1 MYGQH
6 SHEPGGLFRAHTER
20 GQRVRSIELF
30 FDLVYVFAIT
40 QISHHLLEHL
50 SLHGAAQALMLL
62 LAVWWA
68 WIYTSWAANWLDPDR
83 PLIRIMLIG
92 VMLASLGMS
101 VALPEA
107 FGDRGLIFAAA
118 YVAIQVGRTLF
129 MVAVLE
135 TAGAL
140 HRTFV
145 RMAVWFAASG
155 ALWLAGGL
163 AEGSTREMLWL
174 GALIVDY
181 LAPAIGFATPGL
193 GRSRTSDWNIH
204 GGHLAERC
212 QLLVIVALGESIL
225 LTGATTARLPLTAPT
240 VTAFVIAF
248 LGSVAMWWIY
258 FSRSAEAGSE
268 IMAGSRDPG
277 RLGRSA
283 YTYYHLPMVAGI
295 IVAAVGD
302 ELTIAHPNDT
312 GTLLTTIVIL
322 GGPALYLVGQSL
334 FKKSVFGVLPRT
346 RFFALFVLLA
356 LVPVGLVTSNVV
368 ISAAATL
375 VLWGVVG
382 WEAWAYRDYVH
393 GAEPADS
400 YAPEAVTSSDPEPAT
415 SRESI

>member
-1 MYGQH
+1 MIGGQAH
-6 SHEPGGLFRAHTER
+6 SHERGGLFRMHTER
-20 GQRVRSIELF
+20 GQRVTPIELF

-40 QISHHLLEHL
+40 QVSHHLVAHL

-68 WIYTSWAANWLDPDR
+68 WVYTSWVANWLDPDR
-83 PLIRIMLIG
+83 PLVRLMLIF

-107 FGDRGLIFAAA
+107 FGERGLFFALA
-118 YVAIQVGRTLF
+118 YVAIQVGRSLF

-135 TAGAL
+135 TGGVL

-145 RMAVWFAASG
+145 RISVWFMTSG
-155 ALWLAGGL
+155 VLWLAGGL
-163 AEGSTREMLWL
+163 AEGGARELFWL
-174 GALIVDY
+174 AALIVDY
-181 LAPAIGFATPGL
+181 LAPARGYWTPGL
-193 GRSRTSDWNIH
+193 GRAQTSDWNIH

-225 LTGATTARLPLTAPT
+225 VTGATTASLPFTAPT
-240 VTAFVIAF
+240 ISAFAIAF

-283 YTYYHLPMVAGI
+283 YTYFHLPIVAGI

-312 GTLLTTIVIL
+312 ASLTTTVVVL
-322 GGPALYLVGQSL
+322 GGPALYLVGHTL
-334 FKKSVFGVLPRT
+334 FKRAIFGIVPLS
-346 RFFALFVLLA
+346 RFVALVVLLA
-356 LVPVGLVTSNVV
+356 LLPAGLVLPNVA

-375 VLWGVVG
+375 VLWGVAG

-393 GAEPADS
+393 G
-400 YAPEAVTSSDPEPAT
+400 PEPAA
-415 SRESI
+415 ESEAI

>member
-1 MYGQH
+1 VTHGQEH
-6 SHEPGGLFRAHTER
+6 SHEPGRLFREHTER
-20 GQRVRSIELF
+20 GQRVRPMELF

-40 QISHHLLEHL
+40 QISHLLVAHL
-50 SLHGAAQALMLL
+50 SLHGAVQAVMLL

-68 WIYTSWAANWLDPDR
+68 WIYTSWFANWLDPDR
-83 PLIRIMLIG
+83 PPVRLVLIG

-107 FGDRGLIFAAA
+107 FGDRGLLFAVC

-163 AEGSTREMLWL
+163 AEGLTREILWL
-174 GALIVDY
+174 AALTVDY
-181 LAPAIGFATPGL
+181 LAPAMGFATPGL
-193 GRSRTSDWNIH
+193 GRSRTSDWNIQ

-212 QLLVIVALGESIL
+212 QLLIIVALGESIL
-225 LTGATTARLPLTAPT
+225 VTGATTAQLPLSAATLS
-240 VTAFVIAF
+240 AFVVAF
-248 LGSVAMWWIY
+248 FGSVAMWWIY

-268 IMAGSRDPG
+268 IIAGSRDPG

-283 YTYYHLPMVAGI
+283 YTYYHLPIVAGI

-302 ELTIAHPNDT
+302 ELTITHPTDT
-312 GTLLTTIVIL
+312 GTLVTTVVNV
-322 GGPALYLVGQSL
+322 GGPLLYLVGHTL
-334 FKKSVFGVLPRT
+334 FKRTVFGMLPASRIV
-346 RFFALFVLLA
+346 APIVLLA
-356 LVPVGLVTSNVV
+356 LIPLGLAVPNVV

-382 WEAWAYRDYVH
+382 WEAWAYRDFVH
-393 GAEPADS
+393 SPD
-400 YAPEAVTSSDPEPAT
+400 EAA
-415 SRESI
+415 SREAI